1 MLMYTSMSYRF
12 SGNFSSIKASLMS
25 FQGTLDDLSMK
36 HYMYERIGNV
46 GLTISTASF
55 VLAYE
60 ISFETT

>member
-1 MLMYTSMSYRF
+1 
-12 SGNFSSIKASLMS
+12 MS

-60 ISFETT
+60 ISFETTWRVVGGIVPIDDERVI